1 MRKQA
6 GLIALMLVCALLLCG
21 CQGDQER
28 FPLAGGAPQTSTQ
41 SPVSAVSE
49 DVVLEENAD
58 AYDTYDYDSG
68 SYDPSSEESWG
79 DVEDVLD
86 TITQARSADPT
97 MAVITSEYAG
107 ATPVVIDPI
116 DKPTA
121 TPAPAIAFSEYQ
133 TYDATKLRLS
143 FQGPVGWDAD
153 DTLADTYTLTNP
165 DRTAA
170 FQARVIITAR
180 AVSNEYTENDLKKEV
195 KSIINGYKADYE
207 NISATNTASR
217 TLFDKKAIYAD
228 FTGTPNGTE
237 VKVWGRVHA
246 VTVNKTLVVVRILA
260 PNEYSRTY
268 KDSVYSKIRHT
279 IQFIK

>member
-28 FPLAGGAPQTSTQ
+28 FPLAGGSSQTSTQ

-49 DVVLEENAD
+49 DVTLD
-58 AYDTYDYDSG
+58 DSGSYDYDSG
-68 SYDPSSEESWG
+68 DYDPSSEEYYG

-86 TITQARSADPT
+86 TIAQARNADPT

-121 TPAPAIAFSEYQ
+121 TPAPAISITEFQ

-143 FQGPVGWDAD
+143 FQGPVGWDAN
-153 DTLADTYTLTNP
+153 DTLADTYTLTHP
-165 DRTAA
+165 DRSAS
-170 FQARVIITAR
+170 FQAKVIITSR
-180 AVSNEYTENDLKKEV
+180 AVSVEYTETDLKKEV
-195 KSIINGYKADYE
+195 KSIINGFKADYD
-207 NISATNTASR
+207 NFSATNTASR
-217 TLFDKKAIYAD
+217 TLFDKKAIYED
-228 FTGTPNGTE
+228 FTGTLKGTE
-237 VKVWGRVHA
+237 IKVWGRVHA
-246 VTVNKTLVVVRILA
+246 VSVNKTLVVVRILA
-260 PNEYSRTY
+260 PNEYARTY
-268 KDSVYSKIRHT
+268 KDTVYSKIRHT

>member
-6 GLIALMLVCALLLCG
+6 GLIAMMLVCALLLCA
-21 CQGDQER
+21 CSGDQER
-28 FPLAGGAPQTSTQ
+28 FPLAGAGSNTTSTQ

-49 DVVLEENAD
+49 NVELED
-58 AYDTYDYDSG
+58 DYGSYDYDTG
-68 SYDPSSEESWG
+68 AYDPASEESWG

-86 TITQARSADPT
+86 TIAQAKSADPT

-121 TPAPAIAFSEYQ
+121 TPAPAISIKDFQ

-143 FQGPVGWDAD
+143 FQGPVGWDVD

-165 DRTAA
+165 DRSVSY
-170 FQARVIITAR
+170 QAKVIITAR

-195 KSIINGYKADYE
+195 KSVINGYKADYDAF
-207 NISATNTASR
+207 SATNTASR
-217 TLFDKKAIYAD
+217 TLFDKKAIYED
-228 FTGTPNGTE
+228 FTGTLKGTE
-237 VKVWGRVHA
+237 IKVWGRVHA
-246 VTVNKTLVVVRILA
+246 VSVNKTLVIVRIMA

-279 IQFIK
+279 IQFTK